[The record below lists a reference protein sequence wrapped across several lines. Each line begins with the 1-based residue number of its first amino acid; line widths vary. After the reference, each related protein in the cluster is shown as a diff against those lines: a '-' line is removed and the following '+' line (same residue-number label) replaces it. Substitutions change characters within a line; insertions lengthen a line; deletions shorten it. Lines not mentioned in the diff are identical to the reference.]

1 MTILHLLFVFSLTFK
16 AYSFVHPIP
25 FAKNVYI
32 DSCKSL
38 SCSSLHLLWTLV
50 ERHHNVQGSLPGMS
64 ILDHVHAL
72 GMRMTLNP
80 AAACDPQA
88 AATDSRCKLI
98 KN

>member
-1 MTILHLLFVFSLTFK
+1 M
-16 AYSFVHPIP
+16 HPIP

-38 SCSSLHLLWTLV
+38 SCSSLHLLWILV

-88 AATDSRCKLI
+88 AATDSRCK
-98 KN
+98 